1 MAKKEPPE
9 PITCP
14 MCEKGK
20 LVPGKMKQYLFGIYL
35 GEFDAEACDHCKEIF
50 NDEETTQKI
59 EDIAK
64 AKGLWG
70 LGATTKVTKTGN
82 SLAVRI
88 PKKIADYLK
97 IKDGREVYLHPEEDK
112 LIVEAKD

>member
-1 MAKKEPPE
+1 MV
-9 PITCP
+9 TCP
-14 MCEKGK
+14 LCEKGK
-20 LVPGKMKQYLFGIYL
+20 LVKGKMKQSMYGVYL
-35 GEFDAEACDHCKEIF
+35 GEFEAEACTHCGEMF
-50 NDEETTQKI
+50 TDSEATQKI
-59 EDIAK
+59 EDAAK

-97 IKDGREVYLHPEEDK
+97 IKDGREVYIHPEEDK
-112 LIVEAKD
+112 LVVEAKD

>member
-1 MAKKEPPE
+1 MVK
-9 PITCP
+9 CP
-14 MCEKGK
+14 MCEKGN
-20 LVPGKMKQYLFGIYL
+20 LVAGKMKQTMFGVYL
-35 GEFDAEACDHCKEIF
+35 GEFEAEACTNCGEMFTDSEA
-50 NDEETTQKI
+50 TQQI
-59 EDIAK
+59 EDAAK

-97 IKDGREVYLHPEEDK
+97 IKDGREVYLHPEENK
-112 LIVEAKD
+112 LVVEAKD